1 MLDGV
6 LKKQIE
12 PVLDVIGAAL
22 AARGVTAN
30 AVTYAGLGIGLGA
43 AAAIAVGAY
52 RTGLV
57 LLLVSRLADGLDGA
71 VARATHK
78 TDFGG
83 YIDIVLDFLFY
94 GAIPAAFVV
103 ADPATNGIA
112 GAALLLSFY
121 FNGATFLA
129 YSTLA
134 ERHGLE
140 TTQRGEKSIYFTTG
154 LAEATE
160 TLAVFVLFCLFPAW
174 FPALAF
180 AFAAVC
186 FYTAVSRIVL
196 ARSDFR

>member
-140 TTQRGEKSIYFTTG
+140 TAQRGEKSIYFTTG

-160 TLAVFVLFCLFPAW
+160 TLVVFVLFCLFPAW

-180 AFAAVC
+180 AFAAAC

-196 ARSDFR
+196 ARSDFK

>member
-12 PVLDVIGAAL
+12 PVLDAMGAAL

-30 AVTYAGLGIGLGA
+30 AVTYAGLGIGLCA
-43 AAAIAVGAY
+43 AAAIALGTY
-52 RTGLV
+52 GTGLV

-140 TTQRGEKSIYFTTG
+140 TAQRGEKSIYFTTG

-196 ARSDFR
+196 ARADFS

>member
-52 RTGLV
+52 GTGLV

-103 ADPATNGIA
+103 ADPTANGIA

-174 FPALAF
+174 FPALGF
-180 AFAAVC
+180 VFAAVC

-196 ARSDFR
+196 AARDFS

>member
-71 VARATHK
+71 VARITQA
-78 TDFGG
+78 
-83 YIDIVLDFLFY
+83 
-94 GAIPAAFVV
+94 AQRSAPA
-103 ADPATNGIA
+103 PATAITPSSGPAPTLEVWHRPGIEVW
-112 GAALLLSFY
+112 
-121 FNGATFLA
+121 
-129 YSTLA
+129 
-134 ERHGLE
+134 ERQPDG
-140 TTQRGEKSIYFTTG
+140 TMKRKG
-154 LAEATE
+154 
-160 TLAVFVLFCLFPAW
+160 
-174 FPALAF
+174 
-180 AFAAVC
+180 
-186 FYTAVSRIVL
+186 
-196 ARSDFR
+196 

>member
-103 ADPATNGIA
+103 ADPTANGIA

-140 TTQRGEKSIYFTTG
+140 TNQRGEKSIYFTTG

-180 AFAAVC
+180 IFAAVC

-196 ARSDFR
+196 ARSDFK